1 MAPPTL
7 WSRYKLRLRRK
18 RFLWRGFRSRHK
30 LTPVQNHTRQIAPA
44 DILLFATMR
53 NEALRLPYFLQHYRA
68 LGVRHFLIVDNGSDD
83 GTLELLKEAS
93 DVSVWH
99 TGASYKS
106 ARFGMDWLTWLLM
119 RYGHGHWTVTVD
131 ADELLIYPDH
141 DTRPLPDL
149 TKWLDAQGHP
159 MMGAM
164 MLDLFPK
171 GSPDDQV
178 YTPGQ
183 DPCEVLAWFDA
194 HGYWV
199 QQQPKMGNLWLQG
212 GVRARCF
219 FAKDP
224 ARAPT
229 LNKIPLVKW
238 NRRYVFVN
246 STHNALPCWL
256 NRCYDEPGSQKVS
269 GVLLHTKFLP
279 GSAARAR
286 QEQARQEHFSNSSLY
301 DAYYDAVAENPDL
314 WQPES
319 VKFTGWQQ
327 LVDLGLMFRGPW

>member
-18 RFLWRGFRSRHK
+18 RLLWRGFRSRHK
-30 LTPVQNHTRQIAPA
+30 LTSVQNNTRQIAPT
-44 DILLFATMR
+44 DILLFATVR

-68 LGVRHFLIVDNGSDD
+68 LGVRHFLIIDNGSGD
-83 GTLELLKEAS
+83 GTVALLTDAP

-99 TGASYKS
+99 TDASYKS
-106 ARFGMDWLTWLLM
+106 ARFGMDWLTWLMM

-141 DTRPLPDL
+141 ETRPLPDL
-149 TKWLDAQGHP
+149 TKWLDAREQR

-164 MLDLFPK
+164 MLDLYPK
-171 GSPDDQV
+171 GPPDDQA
-178 YTPGQ
+178 YRPGQ
-183 DPCEVLAWFDA
+183 NPCEVLQWFDA

-199 QQQPKMGNLWLQG
+199 QRQAKMGNLWLQG

-219 FAKDP
+219 FAKNP

-246 STHNALPCWL
+246 STHNALPSGL
-256 NRCYDEPGSQKVS
+256 NRTYDETGRSKVS

-279 GSAARAR
+279 GSAERAR
-286 QEQARQEHFSNSSLY
+286 QEQMRKEHFSNSALY
-301 DAYYDAVAENPDL
+301 DEYYDAVAEDPDM
-314 WQPES
+314 WSPDATR
-319 VKFTGWQQ
+319 FTGWQQ
-327 LVDLGLMFRGPW
+327 LLDLRLMSRGDW